1 MKKKILLLNP
11 NKWGRGITAIWIASH
26 SSILKKSGF
35 DVKLFDATFYENWSD
50 FEIKINTENKQ
61 FKKTDYLKKI
71 KFNKSD
77 ICSDFKKTVKKYN
90 PDIIFWSALSSHIHG
105 EGEYI
110 NIEYGHELVSEVKD
124 YKGLKIC
131 GGIQATANSEKT
143 QRRFKGIDF
152 LISGESELVL
162 NNITKYYPDLNKIK
176 KLNGVNY
183 YDKIK
188 KKFIK
193 NPRQDII
200 KDLDLVS
207 PYDYSLFD
215 KQVFLRPYNGK
226 VTKAIDYEI
235 SRGCIYTCSYCVET
249 IIQRYYGFEENN
261 KNGTLLNF
269 KNYLR
274 NKSAKVIFKE
284 ITKLNYDFGIELFRC
299 QDTNFLT
306 INKSTLTELAE
317 LICNSKLN
325 IKLYIETR
333 AEGINIKTVE
343 LLKKLKVDGVGMGV
357 ELSDQ
362 NFRETSLNRF
372 INQEKIENAFK
383 LLRDAKINTTAY
395 NIIGL
400 PNQTEESIIE
410 TIKFNKK
417 INPNVCSV
425 AFYSKYDGTDLT
437 QKAINNFDKS
447 PKGMDAQ
454 IRSKIINHSISNNLL
469 NFYKDNFNY
478 LVKNDLKNI
487 EKLKKS
493 YNY

>member
-26 SSILKKSGF
+26 SSVLKRSGF

-61 FKKTDYLKKI
+61 FKKTDYLEKI
-71 KFNKSD
+71 KFKRED
-77 ICSDFKKTVKKYN
+77 IYKEFEKTVTNFK

-110 NIEYGHELVSEVKD
+110 NIEYGHDLVSGIKNF
-124 YKGLKIC
+124 KGLKIC
-131 GGIQATANSEKT
+131 GGIQATADAETSLNK
-143 QRRFKGIDF
+143 FKNIDF
-152 LISGESELVL
+152 LIGGESELTL
-162 NNITKYYPDLNKIK
+162 NDIANCYPKIDEIK
-176 KLNGVNY
+176 KLKGVNHY
-183 YDKIK
+183 NKID
-188 KKFIK
+188 KKFVK
-193 NPRQDII
+193 NPRQEII
-200 KDLDLVS
+200 KDLDIIS
-207 PYDYSLFD
+207 PYDYSIFE

-226 VTKAIDYEI
+226 VLNAIDYEI

-261 KNGTLLNF
+261 NNGTLFNF

-274 NKSAKVIFKE
+274 NKSAKIIFKE
-284 ITKLNYDFGIELFRC
+284 ITKLNNELDIQLFRC

-306 INKSTLTELAE
+306 INKTTLLELAE
-317 LICNSKLN
+317 LLHNSNLN

-333 AEGINIKTVE
+333 AEGVNTKTIE

-362 NFRETSLNRF
+362 NFRETNLNRF
-372 INQEKIENAFK
+372 VNQEKIEKAFK
-383 LLRDAKINTTAY
+383 LLRDANINTTAY

-437 QKAINNFDKS
+437 SKALNNFDKS

-454 IRSKIINHSISNNLL
+454 IRSKIINHNISSNLL

-478 LVKNDLKNI
+478 LVKTDLKNI
-487 EKLKKS
+487 ENLKKS

>member
-1 MKKKILLLNP
+1 M
-11 NKWGRGITAIWIASH
+11 
-26 SSILKKSGF
+26 
-35 DVKLFDATFYENWSD
+35 
-50 FEIKINTENKQ
+50 
-61 FKKTDYLKKI
+61 
-71 KFNKSD
+71 
-77 ICSDFKKTVKKYN
+77 
-90 PDIIFWSALSSHIHG
+90 
-105 EGEYI
+105 
-110 NIEYGHELVSEVKD
+110 
-124 YKGLKIC
+124 
-131 GGIQATANSEKT
+131 
-143 QRRFKGIDF
+143 
-152 LISGESELVL
+152 
-162 NNITKYYPDLNKIK
+162 
-176 KLNGVNY
+176 
-183 YDKIK
+183 
-188 KKFIK
+188 
-193 NPRQDII
+193 
-200 KDLDLVS
+200 
-207 PYDYSLFD
+207 
-215 KQVFLRPYNGK
+215 
-226 VTKAIDYEI
+226 
-235 SRGCIYTCSYCVET
+235 ET

-274 NKSAKVIFKE
+274 NKSAKVIFNE

-437 QKAINNFDKS
+437 QKAIDNFDKS

>member
-11 NKWGRGITAIWIASH
+11 NKWGRGITAIWVASH
-26 SSILKKSGF
+26 SSVLKRSGF
-35 DVKLFDATFYENWSD
+35 DVQLFDATFYENWSD

-61 FKKTDYLKKI
+61 FKKTDYLKRI
-71 KFNKSD
+71 EFNKSD
-77 ICSDFKKTVKKYN
+77 IHEDLKKTVEQFN

-110 NIEYGHELVSEVKD
+110 NIEYGHDLVSGIKN
-124 YKGLKIC
+124 YKGLRIC
-131 GGIQATANSEKT
+131 GGIQATANPEIT
-143 QRRFKGIDF
+143 QTKYKNIDF
-152 LISGESELVL
+152 LITGESELVL
-162 NNITKYYPDLNKIK
+162 NNIAKCYPDLNEIK
-176 KLNGVNY
+176 KLKGISFH
-183 YDKIK
+183 DKIQQK
-188 KKFIK
+188 YIK
-193 NPRQDII
+193 TPRQDII

-215 KQVFLRPYNGK
+215 EQVFLRPYNGK
-226 VTKAIDYEI
+226 VLKAIDYEI

-249 IIQRYYGFEENN
+249 IIQRYYGFKENN

-274 NKSAKVIFKE
+274 NKSAKVIFNE
-284 ITKLNYDFGIELFRC
+284 ITKLNSDLGIELFRC

-306 INKSTLTELAE
+306 IDKSTLIELAE
-317 LICNSKLN
+317 LIYDSNLD

-333 AEGINIKTVE
+333 AEGINIKTLE

-372 INQEKIENAFK
+372 VNQEKIENAFK
-383 LLRDAKINTTAY
+383 LLRDNKINTTAY

-437 QKAINNFDKS
+437 HKALNNFDKS
-447 PKGMDAQ
+447 PRGMDAQ
-454 IRSKIINHSISNNLL
+454 IRSKIINHDISNNLL

-478 LVKNDLKNI
+478 LVKTDLKNI
-487 EKLKKS
+487 ENLKKS

>member
-11 NKWGRGITAIWIASH
+11 NKWGRGITAIWVASH
-26 SSILKKSGF
+26 SSILKRSGF
-35 DVKLFDATFYENWSD
+35 DVQLFDATFYENWSD

-71 KFNKSD
+71 RFNKSD
-77 ICSDFKKTVKKYN
+77 IHEDFKKTVAKFK

-110 NIEYGHELVSEVKD
+110 NIEYGHDLVSGIEN
-124 YKGLKIC
+124 YRGLRIC
-131 GGIQATANSEKT
+131 GGIQATANPETT
-143 QRRFKGIDF
+143 QNKFKNIDF

-162 NNITKYYPDLNKIK
+162 NNIVKCYPNLNEIK
-176 KLNGVNY
+176 KLNGINY
-183 YDKIK
+183 YDKTQK
-188 KKFIK
+188 KYTK

-200 KDLDLVS
+200 KDLDLIS

-226 VTKAIDYEI
+226 VLKAIDYEI

-249 IIQRYYGFEENN
+249 IIQKYYGFEENN
-261 KNGTLLNF
+261 KNGTLFNF

-274 NKSAKVIFKE
+274 NKSAKIIFNE
-284 ITKLNYDFGIELFRC
+284 IVKLNNNLGIELFRC

-306 INKSTLTELAE
+306 INKGTLIELAD
-317 LICNSKLN
+317 LIYNSNLN

-372 INQEKIENAFK
+372 VNQEKIENAFRI
-383 LLRDAKINTTAY
+383 LRSANINSTAY

-437 QKAINNFDKS
+437 TKAISNFDKS

-454 IRSKIINHSISNNLL
+454 IRSKIINHNISSKLL

-478 LVKNDLKNI
+478 LVKTDLKDI
-487 EKLKKS
+487 DILKKS
-493 YNY
+493 YNH